1 MSDEGKDPVSASPEK
16 AADPE
21 SPTKLPE
28 NENKEEPKLDEDGL
42 PQAPEGSKQ
51 SNISEE
57 TMEDMKALW
66 DVFDLQSTNN
76 VPIKE
81 LRVIMRALD
90 FDLEPEAMNEV
101 RYRID
106 PNNDGFIRFE
116 KLVEVMEEKLK
127 DVETAEDM
135 ME

>member
-1 MSDEGKDPVSASPEK
+1 
-16 AADPE
+16 
-21 SPTKLPE
+21 
-28 NENKEEPKLDEDGL
+28 
-42 PQAPEGSKQ
+42 
-51 SNISEE
+51 
-57 TMEDMKALW
+57 MKALW

-90 FDLEPEAMNEV
+90 FDLAPEELGKV
-101 RYRID
+101 RAEID

-116 KLVEVMEEKLK
+116 KLVEVMEDKLR

-135 ME
+135 MNEFKHLDREGTGEIGAHKFKHYMKTLG